1 MDSLGTRAV
10 YIEIPM
16 LSWNLPNDPKHR
28 GFLTNTVGSEGDQ
41 LLAGAFHAIKNKTEL
56 DMLQIAKK
64 RNWNQS
70 SYIKDTFLER
80 FQQKIPTLHQSTC
93 TFKVGFSSM
102 GKYKDEVPDMSG
114 SNQSVET
121 SCKNKLKLKELKD
134 FCFKSKEKLATEKW
148 MYETAIP
155 KFWNFSGGNIISDY
169 EFLFPIL
176 NAFTDGMEDYYA
188 RCYKANDANGLQ
200 KPFAWLQFHFIIRD
214 CISSKLA
221 HYRVWLKGT
230 QITITC

>member
-1 MDSLGTRAV
+1 MLLRIKLSLICFKLQRSGTEINLHTSRILFWKDSSKKCQLCTKVRAPSRLV
-10 YIEIPM
+10 
-16 LSWNLPNDPKHR
+16 SQVW
-28 GFLTNTVGSEGDQ
+28 
-41 LLAGAFHAIKNKTEL
+41 
-56 DMLQIAKK
+56 
-64 RNWNQS
+64 
-70 SYIKDTFLER
+70 
-80 FQQKIPTLHQSTC
+80 
-93 TFKVGFSSM
+93 

-230 QITITC
+230 QITITR